1 MTSKVKFVY
10 VTRTIDPKTRI
21 HYLDAI
27 DENGQHWMAEMSHK
41 EEPWL
46 CFTDVWKKD
55 VQVDFMDKKPLM
67 VNGLMLIVG
76 LQLILICLWVAKY
89 G

>member
-1 MTSKVKFVY
+1 MTEKVKFTQ
-10 VTRTIDPKTRI
+10 VTRTICPKTGV

-27 DENGQHWMAEMSHK
+27 DTDNQHWMAEMSHK

-55 VQVDFMDKKPLM
+55 KQVPYD
-67 VNGLMLIVG
+67 
-76 LQLILICLWVAKY
+76 
-89 G
+89 